1 MNILMTGNKGYIG
14 SLMTGK
20 LIEEGYNVT
29 GLDTSFFD
37 KCNFY
42 ETDYEIE
49 QIDKDMREVSRE
61 DLKDIDAVIHLA
73 ALSNDPTG
81 ALNPGLTDDINHVAS
96 VNLARIAKE
105 GGVERYLFSSSCSM
119 YGIASSHEMVTET
132 SPFNPATAYARSKV
146 DTERDVSKM
155 ATDSFAPVFLRNGT
169 AYGITPNLRM
179 DLVLNNLVG
188 WAFTTGQIK
197 IMSDGTPWRPII
209 HVEDITNAFIAALEA
224 PLDSVNNQAFNVGE
238 NSENYQIKDMA
249 EAVNRTVPSCNI
261 TYSMEHGSDSR
272 TYKVDFSK
280 IKRTLPKFKPKWN
293 LEKGAKELYS
303 AFKEHGMTVDEMNT
317 KYNRLYNIN
326 QLIASERIDQDLM
339 WNERAW

>member
-1 MNILMTGNKGYIG
+1 MNILVTGNKGYIG

-20 LIEEGYNVT
+20 LVEKGYNVT
-29 GLDTSFFD
+29 GFDTSFFN

-42 ETDYEIE
+42 ETNYEIK
-49 QIDKDMREVSRE
+49 QINKDIRNVSRE
-61 DLKDIDAVIHLA
+61 DLKKVDAVIHLA

-81 ALNPGLTDDINHVAS
+81 ALNPSLTDDINHVAS

-105 GGVERYLFSSSCSM
+105 EGVERYLFSSSCSM
-119 YGIASSHEMVTET
+119 YGIASSDEMVTET
-132 SPFNPATAYARSKV
+132 SPFNPVTAYARSKV
-146 DTERDVSKM
+146 DTERDVSKL
-155 ATDSFAPVFLRNGT
+155 ATESFAPVFLRNGT
-169 AYGITPNLRM
+169 AYGITPTLRM

-224 PLDSVNNQAFNVGE
+224 PLDSVNNQAFNVGA

-249 EAVNRTVPSCNI
+249 ETVKRTVPDCEI

-280 IKRTLPKFKPKWN
+280 IKKILPKFKPKWD
-293 LEKGAKELYS
+293 LKKGTIEIYS
-303 AFKEHGMTVDEMNT
+303 SFKEYGLTVEEMNT

-326 QLIASERIDQDLM
+326 QLISSAQIDQTLR
-339 WNERAW
+339 WNERS